1 MLETRTPDDD
11 GPIMRRRSCVQGHPF
26 WTREL
31 SFRMASQDKSKAAR
45 AVVSQRNRLILDLLN
60 HHALSHTEIGEM
72 FGINRSEVSRLA
84 GIHLPKRN
92 NRSEGQLRRWAKMRL
107 AMTGELA

>member
-1 MLETRTPDDD
+1 
-11 GPIMRRRSCVQGHPF
+11 
-26 WTREL
+26 
-31 SFRMASQDKSKAAR
+31 MASQDKSKAAR